1 MKKKEFALKVFSL
14 GVGIAISFVLMAKVC
29 FESSYDKFYQ
39 DFERIYKIKTQ
50 YTQRGDEMEHEKV
63 SGAVAPGFKQYVPGV
78 ECATRT
84 TFYFDSDKF
93 VLPDKTVITGDFALA
108 DSCFF
113 DVFERPVLVGN
124 PHKVLGENLQVM
136 VSRSFAERIAP
147 LDSIVGLLI
156 YNEEQPN
163 LRMAIGGVFEDF
175 PENGSLH
182 YDVLLSLNSYPKEST
197 GNWLGNDRYQGY
209 VKLQPGVEA
218 ATLKAAIRRMQE
230 MNQPLEEME
239 KKEDSSI
246 RYYLTPFSQ
255 LHTSDTFVKNL
266 MLILSIVSVILLFV
280 SLMNYSLIS
289 ISEMVKRTKEIGVQ
303 KCYGAGSR
311 EIYLMLIKET
321 AVTLSCSL
329 LLAALLV
336 WAAQPLIEELMD
348 VQLLSLF
355 IPETLLVLVGVLVL
369 LLVLSVLIPGY
380 LYNRVPVSVVFRNY
394 TANKRHW
401 KLALLA
407 FQFVINVFMLSL
419 LWVLHVQYQQVLSA
433 DPGYTYEQLY
443 FVHTRGV
450 DDADRERCVAQL
462 KTLPEIAAVERAY
475 EVPMN
480 GASGNNIFLPN
491 DSRGELL
498 NVADQYDAT
507 AGFLDLFEI
516 PLVEGRL
523 AKPGYEVMVSS
534 SFVEKMKTFVDWSD
548 GAVGKEIYITEHCD
562 GNRPPYTITGVYP
575 DYSLG
580 GLVSNRTRPS
590 ILFVS
595 EKGYMPYIL
604 LKLKDE
610 SPEILQKINAVLA
623 DCAEGRNLE
632 LKSYKDELT
641 HFYDDYQKIRNTI
654 FVGAIF
660 SIVIAFMGLIGY
672 LREEALRRSKEIAI
686 RKVNGATVSEIIGMF
701 MKEISRLLVIAMIIG
716 DAAAYYVADLFM
728 EQFPIK
734 VDLSFWYFLGADL
747 VLVLLVIAVVI
758 MNCLNIAYANP
769 VYSLKNE

>member
-14 GVGIAISFVLMAKVC
+14 GVGIAISFVLIAKVC
-29 FESSYDKFYQ
+29 FESSYDNFYQ
-39 DFERIYKIKTQ
+39 DIERIYKIKAQ
-50 YTQRGDEMEHEKV
+50 YTQRGDERDYGQV

-84 TFYFDSDKF
+84 TFYFETDKY
-93 VLPDKTVITGDFALA
+93 VLPDKSVITGDFALA

-113 DVFERPVLVGN
+113 DVFERPVLVGD

-136 VSRSFAERIAP
+136 VSRSFAQRIAP
-147 LDSIVGLLI
+147 LDSIVGTLI

-175 PENGSLH
+175 PDNGSLH
-182 YDVLLSLNSYPKEST
+182 YDVLLSLSAYPKEST
-197 GNWLGNDRYQGY
+197 GNWLGNDRYRGY

-218 ATLKAAIRRMQE
+218 ATLKDAIRLMQE
-230 MNQPLEEME
+230 KHQPLEEME
-239 KKEDSSI
+239 KEDSSI
-246 RYYLTPFSQ
+246 RYYLAPFSK

-321 AVTLSCSL
+321 AVTLTCSL

-348 VQLLSLF
+348 VKLLSLF
-355 IPETLLVLVGVLVL
+355 IPETLIVLVGVLVL
-369 LLVLSVLIPGY
+369 LSVLSVLIPGY
-380 LYNRVPVSVVFRNY
+380 LYTRVPVSVVFRNY
-394 TANKRHW
+394 TANKRRW
-401 KLALLA
+401 KLVLLA
-407 FQFVINVFMLSL
+407 FQFVINVFLLSL
-419 LWVLHVQYQQVLSA
+419 LWVLNVQYQQVLHT
-433 DPGYTYEQLY
+433 DPGYNYDQLY

-450 DDADRERCVAQL
+450 DDAERERCIAQL
-462 KTLPEIAAVERAY
+462 KTLPEIIAVERSY
-475 EVPMN
+475 DIPMN

-491 DSRGELL
+491 DTRNSLF
-498 NVADQYDAT
+498 NVADQYGAT
-507 AGFLDLFEI
+507 AGYLDLLEI
-516 PLVEGRL
+516 SLVEGRL

-534 SFVEKMKTFVDWSD
+534 SFVEKMKDFVDWSD
-548 GAVGKEIYITEHCD
+548 GAIGKEIYITEHCD
-562 GNRPPYTITGVYP
+562 GNRPPYSITGVYP
-575 DYSLG
+575 DYCLG
-580 GLVSNRTRPS
+580 GLVSSGTRPS

-595 EKGYMPYIL
+595 EKEYMPYIL

-610 SPEILQKINAVLA
+610 SPETLQKINAVLA
-623 DCAEGRNLE
+623 DCIAGRNLE
-632 LKSYKDELT
+632 VKSYKDELT
-641 HFYDDYQKIRNTI
+641 HLYDDYQKIRNTI
-654 FVGAIF
+654 FVGVVF

-701 MKEISRLLVIAMIIG
+701 VKDISRLLVIAIIIG
-716 DAAAYYVADLFM
+716 DAAAYYVADLFL

-734 VDLSFWYFLGADL
+734 ADLSLWYFLGADF

-758 MNCLNIAYANP
+758 INCLKIAHANP
-769 VYSLKNE
+769 VLSLKNE

>member
-14 GVGIAISFVLMAKVC
+14 GVGIAISFVLIAKVC
-29 FESSYDKFYQ
+29 FESSYDNFYQ
-39 DFERIYKIKTQ
+39 DIERIYKIKAQ
-50 YTQRGDEMEHEKV
+50 YSQRGDERDYGQV

-84 TFYFDSDKF
+84 TFYFETDKY
-93 VLPDKTVITGDFALA
+93 VLPDKSVITGDFALA

-113 DVFERPVLVGN
+113 DVFKRPILVGD

-147 LDSIVGLLI
+147 LDSIVGMLI

-175 PENGSLH
+175 PDNGSLH
-182 YDVLLSLNSYPKEST
+182 YDVLLSLNAYPKEST

-209 VKLQPGVEA
+209 VKLQAGVEA
-218 ATLKAAIRRMQE
+218 ATLKEPIRLMQE
-230 MNQPLEEME
+230 KNQPLEEME
-239 KKEDSSI
+239 KEDSSI
-246 RYYLTPFSQ
+246 RYYLTPFSK

-321 AVTLSCSL
+321 AVTLTCSL

-348 VQLLSLF
+348 VKLLSLF
-355 IPETLLVLVGVLVL
+355 IPETLIVLVGVLVL
-369 LLVLSVLIPGY
+369 LSVLSVLIPGY
-380 LYNRVPVSVVFRNY
+380 LYTRVPVSVVFRNY

-407 FQFVINVFMLSL
+407 FQFVINVFLLSL
-419 LWVLHVQYQQVLSA
+419 LWVLNVQYQQVLHT
-433 DPGYTYEQLY
+433 DPGYKYDQLY

-450 DDADRERCVAQL
+450 DDAERERCIAQL
-462 KTLPEIAAVERAY
+462 KTLPGIAAIERSY
-475 EVPMN
+475 GIPMT

-491 DSRGELL
+491 DTRSSLF
-498 NVADQYDAT
+498 NVADQYGAT

-516 PLVEGRL
+516 PLLEGRL

-534 SFVEKMKTFVDWSD
+534 SFVEKMKDFVDWSD
-548 GAVGKEIYITEHCD
+548 GAIGKEIYITEHCD
-562 GNRPPYTITGVYP
+562 GNRPPYTITGVYS
-575 DYSLG
+575 DYCLG
-580 GLVSNRTRPS
+580 GLSGRTRPN

-595 EKGYMPYIL
+595 EEEYMPYIL

-610 SPEILQKINAVLA
+610 SPETLQKINAVLA
-623 DCAEGRNLE
+623 DCIAGRTLE
-632 LKSYKDELT
+632 VKSYKEELT
-641 HFYDDYQKIRNTI
+641 HLYDDYLKIRNTI
-654 FVGAIF
+654 LVGVVF

-701 MKEISRLLVIAMIIG
+701 VKDISRLLLVAIILG
-716 DAAAYYVADLFM
+716 DAAAYYVADLFL
-728 EQFPIK
+728 EQLPIK
-734 VDLSFWYFLGADL
+734 SDLSLWYFLGADL
-747 VLVLLVIAVVI
+747 VLVLLVIVVVI
-758 MNCLNIAYANP
+758 MNCLKIAYANP
-769 VYSLKNE
+769 VLSLKNE

>member
-14 GVGIAISFVLMAKVC
+14 GVGIAISFVLIAKVC
-29 FESSYDKFYQ
+29 FESSYDNFYQ
-39 DFERIYKIKTQ
+39 DIERIYKIKAQ
-50 YTQRGDEMEHEKV
+50 YSQRGDERDYGQV

-84 TFYFDSDKF
+84 TFYFETDKY
-93 VLPDKTVITGDFALA
+93 VLPDKSVITGDFALA

-113 DVFERPVLVGN
+113 DVFKRPILVGD

-147 LDSIVGLLI
+147 LDSIVGMLI

-175 PENGSLH
+175 PDNGSLH
-182 YDVLLSLNSYPKEST
+182 YDVLLSLNAYPKEST

-209 VKLQPGVEA
+209 VKLQAGVEA
-218 ATLKAAIRRMQE
+218 ATLKEPIRLMQE
-230 MNQPLEEME
+230 KNQPLEEME
-239 KKEDSSI
+239 KEDSSI
-246 RYYLTPFSQ
+246 RYYLTPFSK

-321 AVTLSCSL
+321 AVTLTCSL

-348 VQLLSLF
+348 VKLLSLF
-355 IPETLLVLVGVLVL
+355 IPETLIVLVGVLVL
-369 LLVLSVLIPGY
+369 LSVLSVLIPGY
-380 LYNRVPVSVVFRNY
+380 LYTRVPVSVVFRNY

-407 FQFVINVFMLSL
+407 FQFVINVFLLSL
-419 LWVLHVQYQQVLSA
+419 LWVLNVQYQQVLHT
-433 DPGYTYEQLY
+433 DPGYKYDQLY

-450 DDADRERCVAQL
+450 DDAERERCIAQL
-462 KTLPEIAAVERAY
+462 KTLPGIAAIERSY
-475 EVPMN
+475 GIPMT

-491 DSRGELL
+491 DTRSSLF
-498 NVADQYDAT
+498 NVADQYGAT

-516 PLVEGRL
+516 PLLEGRL
-523 AKPGYEVMVSS
+523 AKPGYEVMVSC
-534 SFVEKMKTFVDWSD
+534 SFVEKMKDFVDWND
-548 GAVGKEIYITEHCD
+548 GAIGKEIYITEHCD
-562 GNRPPYTITGVYP
+562 GNRPPYTITGVYS
-575 DYSLG
+575 DYCLG
-580 GLVSNRTRPS
+580 GLSGRTRPN

-595 EKGYMPYIL
+595 EEEYMPYIL

-610 SPEILQKINAVLA
+610 SPETLQKINAVLA
-623 DCAEGRNLE
+623 DCIAGRTLE
-632 LKSYKDELT
+632 VKSYKEELT
-641 HFYDDYQKIRNTI
+641 HLYDDYLKIRNTI
-654 FVGAIF
+654 LVGVVF

-701 MKEISRLLVIAMIIG
+701 VKDISRLLLVAIILG
-716 DAAAYYVADLFM
+716 DAAAYYVADLFL
-728 EQFPIK
+728 EQLPIK
-734 VDLSFWYFLGADL
+734 SDLSLWYFLGADL
-747 VLVLLVIAVVI
+747 VLVLLVIVVVI
-758 MNCLNIAYANP
+758 MNCLKIAYANP
-769 VYSLKNE
+769 VLSLKNE